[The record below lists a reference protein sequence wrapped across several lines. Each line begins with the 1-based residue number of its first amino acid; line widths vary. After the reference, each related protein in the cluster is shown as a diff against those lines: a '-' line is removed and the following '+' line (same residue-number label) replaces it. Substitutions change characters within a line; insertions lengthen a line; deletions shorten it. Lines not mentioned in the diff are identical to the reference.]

1 MATTTQAPEIST
13 PAYPAGESGIW
24 SWVTT
29 VDHKRIGIL
38 YLVTALAFFIGGG
51 IEALI
56 IRIQLARPE
65 LQIVA
70 GDTFNQLF
78 TMHGTSMIFLAIMPL
93 NASFFNFI
101 IPLMIGARDVAYPRL
116 NAFSY
121 WLFLFGGLFLNASF
135 IGGAPDVGWFAYA
148 PLTERGF
155 APGTGVEF
163 WILGL
168 ALLGVA
174 SIVSSM
180 NFIVT
185 ILNMRAPG
193 MTFRRLPVFIW
204 MSLITSFLVVF
215 AFPPFTVATILLFFD
230 RLLGSTFFIP
240 AVLDG
245 QAAGGNPLLWQ
256 HMFWFFGHP
265 EVYILILPAMGI
277 VSEVLPTFS
286 RKPLFGY
293 TAVVFS
299 GVSIGFLG
307 FTVWAHHMFVV
318 GLGALPNSVFAAST
332 MLIAIPTGVKV
343 LNWSATLYK
352 GSISLKTPFY
362 FAVGFLVLFTIGGLS
377 GMMHASPPVDAQ
389 QSDSYWIVAHLHYV
403 LFGGALMGIFAGL
416 YYWIPK
422 MSGRILNDRIGQA
435 QFWLMF
441 IGMNVAFGPMH
452 ILGNDGMTRRIYT
465 YAADQGWD
473 AWNMVATIGSFLIA
487 VSILVFFYNVFVSLF
502 RGDAAGNDPWD
513 GQTLEWSIS
522 SPPPVYNFATV
533 PVVGSNRPHWDAKY
547 GGAPSQSVE
556 AEESVGDIH
565 MPPPSYWPIFVAL
578 SLTLSAVGLIYSYPL
593 VAVSMVA
600 TVAGIMAWAKES
612 VEIPPDGSNGRAH

>member
-1 MATTTQAPEIST
+1 MATTTRAPELAT
-13 PAYPAGESGIW
+13 PAYPASESRIW

-38 YLVTALAFFIGGG
+38 YLVTAFAFFIGGG

-56 IRIQLARPE
+56 MRLQLAGPDGQ
-65 LQIVA
+65 LTS

-93 NASFFNFI
+93 NASFFNFM

-121 WLFLFGGLFLNASF
+121 WLFLFGGLYLNASF
-135 IGGAPDVGWFAYA
+135 IGGAPNVGWFAYA
-148 PLTERGF
+148 PLTE
-155 APGTGVEF
+155 PGYALTKGVEF
-163 WILGL
+163 WIVGLAILGL
-168 ALLGVA
+168 A
-174 SIVSSM
+174 SIISSL

-193 MTFRRLPVFIW
+193 MTFRRLPVFVW
-204 MSLITSFLVVF
+204 MTLVTSFLVVF

-230 RLLGSTFFIP
+230 RLLGSQFFI
-240 AVLDG
+240 
-245 QAAGGNPLLWQ
+245 QTAGGGGDPVLWQ

-277 VSEVLPTFS
+277 VSEVLPTFA

-299 GVSIGFLG
+299 GISIGFLG

-318 GLGALPNSVFAAST
+318 GLGALPNAVFAAST

-362 FAVGFLVLFTIGGLS
+362 FAAGFLVLFTIGGLS

-422 MSGRILNDRIGQA
+422 MSGRILNDRLGQLH
-435 QFWLMF
+435 FWLMF
-441 IGMNVAFGPMH
+441 IGMNVTFGPMH
-452 ILGNDGMTRRIYT
+452 VLGNDGMPRRIYT
-465 YAADQGWD
+465 FPSGQGWD
-473 AWNMVATIGSFLIA
+473 AWNMVATIGSFVIA
-487 VSILVFFYNVFVSLF
+487 AGVLVFMYNVFVSLV
-502 RGDAAGNDPWD
+502 RGKKAGADPWD
-513 GQTLEWSIS
+513 GQTLEWAIP
-522 SPPPVYNFATV
+522 SPPPVHNFAAI

-547 GGAPSQSVE
+547 GDAPEQPQAGE
-556 AEESVGDIH
+556 GEIH
-565 MPPPSYWPIFVAL
+565 MPPPSYWPVFVAF
-578 SLTLSAVGLIYSYPL
+578 TLAMAAVGLLYSYPL
-593 VAVSMVA
+593 AAIAVIA
-600 TVAGIMAWAKES
+600 TLGGIFAWTKEPVDAPAG
-612 VEIPPDGSNGRAH
+612 GSNGQLH

>member
-1 MATTTQAPEIST
+1 MRS
-13 PAYPAGESGIW
+13 
-24 SWVTT
+24 
-29 VDHKRIGIL
+29 
-38 YLVTALAFFIGGG
+38 
-51 IEALI
+51 
-56 IRIQLARPE
+56 QLAGPE
-65 LQIVA
+65 LQVVG

-93 NASFFNFI
+93 NASFFNYL

-148 PLTERGF
+148 PLTEKGF

-163 WILGL
+163 WIVGL
-168 ALLGVA
+168 AILGVA

-193 MTFRRLPVFIW
+193 MTFRRLPVFVW

-215 AFPPFTVATILLFFD
+215 AFPPFTVATILLYFD
-230 RLLGSTFFIP
+230 RLLGSHFFIP
-240 AVLDG
+240 AIIDG
-245 QAAGGNPLLWQ
+245 QAAGGDPLLWQ

-265 EVYILILPAMGI
+265 EVYVLILPAMGI

-299 GVSIGFLG
+299 GISIGFLG

-377 GMMHASPPVDAQ
+377 GMMHASPPVDSQ

-422 MSGRILNDRIGQA
+422 MSGRVLNEGLGQVH
-435 QFWLMF
+435 FWLMF
-441 IGMNVAFGPMH
+441 AGMNVTFGPMH
-452 ILGNDGMTRRIYT
+452 MLGNDGMPRRIYT
-465 YAADQGWD
+465 YATDQGWEV
-473 AWNMVATIGSFLIA
+473 WNLVATIGSFIIA
-487 VSILVFFYNVFVSLF
+487 VSILVFMYNVLVSLLGG
-502 RGDAAGNDPWD
+502 RDAGDDPWD

-522 SPPPVYNFATV
+522 SPPPVHNFATV
-533 PVVGSNRPHWDAKY
+533 PTVGSNRPHWDSKY
-547 GGAPSQSVE
+547 GDSLSSQ
-556 AEESVGDIH
+556 EEVTEEIH
-565 MPPPSYWPIFVAL
+565 MPPPSYWPVFVAL
-578 SLTLSAVGLIYSYPL
+578 TLTLASVGLIYFYPL
-593 VAVSMVA
+593 AAIAVIA
-600 TVAGIMAWAKES
+600 TIGGVMAWAKEP
-612 VEIPPDGSNGRAH
+612 VVLPHREHDGLTD